1 MERII
6 CFKIDDWEKKYI
18 ERASEI
24 TNTEY
29 IDTNYIEMNYLVS
42 LLEDL
47 TTEYDKLQEEY
58 NDLQE
63 EYGNLEE
70 RYTDRYFGNE

>member
-18 ERASEI
+18 EKASEI
-24 TNTEY
+24 TRTEY
-29 IDTNYIEMNYLVS
+29 TDTNYIEMNYLVT

-47 TTEYDKLQEEY
+47 VTEYDKLKE
-58 NDLQE
+58 D
-63 EYGNLEE
+63 YGDLEE
-70 RYTDRYFGNE
+70 RYTDKYYGRE